1 MSWADVESCLVFLLE
16 NPLVERGYE
25 ELRKKYEYFGM
36 KEDAEAVGL
45 LIRERFHADR
55 TDSDEGQREDGGKDS

>member
-1 MSWADVESCLVFLLE
+1 M
-16 NPLVERGYE
+16 ERGYE
-25 ELRKKYEYFGM
+25 ELRKKYESFGM